1 LQKTENAPRAEPRTW
16 PATPRILLF
25 FIEAFLLLYC
35 DYLEVYGDLQLRKR
49 RGRLSAESPPRIGF
63 NILYFIYSEKN
74 FGSENKFVD
83 ITYKAICLAVLDL
96 YETCK
101 QIKARIE
108 REQAAEAQ
116 RYDELFGDFP
126 AR

>member
-1 LQKTENAPRAEPRTW
+1 M
-16 PATPRILLF
+16 
-25 FIEAFLLLYC
+25 
-35 DYLEVYGDLQLRKR
+35 
-49 RGRLSAESPPRIGF
+49 SAESPPRIGF